1 MRTPPLILI
10 VDDNPANVEILQ
22 MRLLANDY
30 KIVTATDGKMGLAV
44 AKEKLPDLI
53 LLDIMMPK
61 IDGLEV
67 CRLLKNDPGLPFMP
81 IIMVTAKADTKNI
94 IAGLEAGSDEYLT
107 KPVDQ
112 GALVARVKS
121 MLRIKDLHDRVKD
134 QTIQLEKQA
143 DQLKTWNA
151 KLEERVKKQVEV
163 LQRTGRLKRF
173 LSPQL
178 AEIII
183 SSDKSDLLN
192 SHRQEI
198 TVVFCDLR
206 GFTAFS
212 ELGEPEEVMGVLQ
225 EYHTAMGKLIF
236 EYGGTLERFAGDGL
250 MVFFN
255 DPIPCNEP
263 SEKAVKMAMS
273 MRDTVAGLIN
283 KWKKKGYSLGFG
295 IGIDKGYATLGK
307 IGFEGRFDYAAI
319 GTVTNTASR
328 LCDNAQADQILISQ
342 KVFID
347 VEERVSIEKVREIAL
362 KGLHRSIV
370 VYNVL

>member
-10 VDDNPANVEILQ
+10 VDDNPANVEIMQ
-22 MRLLANDY
+22 MRLMANNY
-30 KIVTATDGKMGLAV
+30 EIITATDGEMGLAV
-44 AKEKLPDLI
+44 AREKLPDLI

-67 CRLLKNDPGLPFMP
+67 CRLLKNDPELPFIP
-81 IIMVTAKADTKNI
+81 IIMVTAKADSKDI
-94 IAGLEAGSDEYLT
+94 IAGLDAGSDEYLT

-134 QTIQLEKQA
+134 QTLQLEKQA
-143 DQLKTWNA
+143 DHLKSWNT

-178 AEIII
+178 AELII
-183 SSDKSDLLN
+183 STDKSDLLN
-192 SHRQEI
+192 SHRQEV

-212 ELGEPEEVMGVLQ
+212 ELGEPEEVMSVLQ

-236 EYGGTLERFAGDGL
+236 EYGGTLERFTGDGL

-255 DPIPCNEP
+255 DPIPCDDP

-273 MRDTVAGLIN
+273 MRETVTALN
-283 KWKKKGYSLGFG
+283 YKWEKKGYNLGFG
-295 IGIDKGYATLGK
+295 IGIDKGFATLGK

-328 LCDNAQADQILISQ
+328 LCDNAQPNQILISQ
-342 KVFID
+342 KVYID
-347 VEERVSIEKVREIAL
+347 VEDIANVEKVGDLSL
-362 KGLHRSIV
+362 KGLHRSTIA
-370 VYNVL
+370 YNVL

>member
-22 MRLLANDY
+22 MRLLANNY
-30 KIVTATDGKMGLAV
+30 HTVTAADGEMGLAM
-44 AKEKLPDLI
+44 ARDKLPDLI
-53 LLDIMMPK
+53 LLDVMMPK

-67 CRLLKNDPGLPFMP
+67 CRRLKNDPGLPFMP
-81 IIMVTAKADTKNI
+81 IIMVTAKADSRDI

-121 MLRIKDLHDRVKD
+121 MLRIKELHDKVKD
-134 QTIQLEKQA
+134 QTVQLEKQA
-143 DQLKTWNA
+143 EQLKAWNTE
-151 KLEERVKKQVEV
+151 LEGRVEKQVEV
-163 LQRTGRLKRF
+163 LQRTERLKRF

-178 AEIII
+178 AELVI
-183 SSDKSDLLN
+183 STEKSDLLN

-225 EYHTAMGKLIF
+225 EYHAAMGKLIF
-236 EYGGTLERFAGDGL
+236 EYGGTLERFTGDGL

-255 DPIPCNEP
+255 DPIPCDDP
-263 SEKAVKMAMS
+263 SKKAVQMAAS
-273 MRDTVAGLIN
+273 MRITVAELTS
-283 KWKKKGYSLGFG
+283 KWKKKGYDLGFG

-328 LCDNAQADQILISQ
+328 LCDKAKPDQILISQ
-342 KVFID
+342 KIYTD
-347 VEERVSIEKVREIAL
+347 VEDMVSADMVGELSL
-362 KGLHRSIV
+362 KGLHRSTTA
-370 VYNVL
+370 YNVL

>member
-22 MRLLANDY
+22 MRLLANNY
-30 KIVTATDGKMGLAV
+30 ETITATDGEMGLAM
-44 AKEKLPDLI
+44 AREKLPDLI

-67 CRLLKNDPGLPFMP
+67 CRLLKNDPELPFIP
-81 IIMVTAKADTKNI
+81 IIMVTAKADSNDI
-94 IAGLEAGSDEYLT
+94 IAGLEAGSDEYLS

-121 MLRIKDLHDRVKD
+121 MLRIKDLHDKVKD
-134 QTIQLEKQA
+134 QTVQLEKQA

-151 KLEERVKKQVEV
+151 ELESRVEKQVAV
-163 LQRTGRLKRF
+163 LQRTERLKRF

-178 AEIII
+178 AELVI
-183 SSDKSDLLN
+183 SAEKGDLLN
-192 SHRQEI
+192 SHRKEI

-212 ELGEPEEVMGVLQ
+212 ELGEPEEVMSVLQ
-225 EYHTAMGKLIF
+225 EYHTEMGKLIF
-236 EYGGTLERFAGDGL
+236 EYEGTLERFTGDGL

-255 DPIPCNEP
+255 DPIPCDAP
-263 SEKAVKMAMS
+263 SEKAVGMAVS
-273 MRDTVAGLIN
+273 MRDKITALISN
-283 KWKKKGYSLGFG
+283 WGKKGYDLGFG

-328 LCDNAQADQILISQ
+328 LCDNARPNQILISQ
-342 KVFID
+342 KVFVD
-347 VEERVSIEKVREIAL
+347 VEGKVDVDRVGELSL
-362 KGLHRSIV
+362 KGLHRSTIA
-370 VYNVL
+370 YNVL

>member
-22 MRLLANDY
+22 MRLLANNY
-30 KIVTATDGKMGLAV
+30 EIITATDGEMGLAV

-67 CRLLKNDPGLPFMP
+67 CRLLKNDPELPFMP
-81 IIMVTAKADTKNI
+81 IIMVTAKADSKDI
-94 IAGLEAGSDEYLT
+94 IAGLDAGSDEYLT

-134 QTIQLEKQA
+134 QTLQLEKQA
-143 DQLKTWNA
+143 DQLKSWNIE
-151 KLEERVKKQVEV
+151 LEERVKEQVEV

-178 AEIII
+178 AELII
-183 SSDKSDLLN
+183 STDKSDLLN
-192 SHRQEI
+192 SHRQEV

-236 EYGGTLERFAGDGL
+236 EYGGTLERFTGDGL

-255 DPIPCNEP
+255 DPIPCDDP

-273 MRDTVAGLIN
+273 MRNTVTALN
-283 KWKKKGYSLGFG
+283 YKWKKKGYNLGFG

-328 LCDNAQADQILISQ
+328 LCDNAKPDQILVSQ
-342 KVFID
+342 KVLGD
-347 VEERVSIEKVREIAL
+347 VEDMVKVDMVGELSL
-362 KGLHRSIV
+362 KGLHRSTIA
-370 VYNVL
+370 YNIL

>member
-10 VDDNPANVEILQ
+10 VDDNSANVEILQ
-22 MRLLANDY
+22 MRLLANNY
-30 KIVTATDGKMGLAV
+30 EIITATDGEMGLAV
-44 AKEKLPDLI
+44 AREKLPDLI

-67 CRLLKNDPGLPFMP
+67 CRLLKNDPKLPFMP
-81 IIMVTAKADTKNI
+81 IIMVTAKADSKDI

-121 MLRIKDLHDRVKD
+121 MLRVKDLHDRVKN
-134 QTIQLEKQA
+134 QAKQLEKQA

-151 KLEERVKKQVEV
+151 KLEERVEKQIEV

-178 AEIII
+178 AELII
-183 SSDKSDLLN
+183 STDKSNLLN

-236 EYGGTLERFAGDGL
+236 EYGGTLERFTGDGL

-255 DPIPCNEP
+255 DPVPCDDP
-263 SEKAVKMAMS
+263 PEKAVKMAMS
-273 MRDTVAGLIN
+273 MRDTVAALN
-283 KWKKKGYSLGFG
+283 SKWKKRGYRLGFG

-347 VEERVSIEKVREIAL
+347 VENIVNVEKVGDLAL
-362 KGLHRSIV
+362 KGLHRSTIA
-370 VYNVL
+370 YNIL